1 MTHPTVK
8 ARERPGSGSHE
19 LTIPADYRDEYDVNK
34 GDVFRV
40 EAKETSDGTLKLT
53 YTRVYQQ
60 PQD

>member
-8 ARERPGSGSHE
+8 ARERPGSGSRE
-19 LTIPADYRDEYDVNK
+19 LTIPADYRDGYDVNK

-40 EAKETSDGTLKLT
+40 EAEENDDGELKLT
-53 YTRVYQQ
+53 YTRVYKQ

>member
-1 MTHPTVK
+1 MPHPTVK
-8 ARERPGSGSHE
+8 ARERPGSGSRE

-40 EAKETSDGTLKLT
+40 EAEETSDGELKLT
-53 YTRVYQQ
+53 YTRVYKQ